1 MKHKDIIRILEEKPL
16 ASLPE
21 AEIAAIRAHANECQD
36 CLHAYEAAYVAA
48 SLLKERAAESFEPS
62 PFFQTRVLAAV
73 RERQSA
79 AEAWS
84 LSRLWRSAGALVSS
98 MAATVAILAALSF
111 IVPSVDPASEAVSV
125 NTSSAEE
132 MIFSPGEVVDDQV
145 SDAQI
150 LNSLYGAE
158 EEVRK

>member
-1 MKHKDIIRILEEKPL
+1 
-16 ASLPE
+16 
-21 AEIAAIRAHANECQD
+21 
-36 CLHAYEAAYVAA
+36 
-48 SLLKERAAESFEPS
+48 
-62 PFFQTRVLAAV
+62 
-73 RERQSA
+73 
-79 AEAWS
+79 
-84 LSRLWRSAGALVSS
+84 